1 LAWATLSSP
10 TIDEAAVGHPSKHQA
25 QNLTSPMP
33 PIFLLAATDLAA
45 SPSWPQV
52 AAVAA
57 GVVVGLS
64 LGLTG
69 GGGAIFAV
77 PLLVYWIGVDPPTA
91 VAISLVTVA
100 ATAAVGAVERWRYG
114 QVEIPTGLLFAA
126 AGMLTA
132 PLGSWLGSRIP
143 EQPLLVAFAVLMLV
157 IAARMWQKARNVEE
171 RLPPAAVAAGS
182 GPACRR
188 DPEGKLRITS
198 RCATVLALVGLAV
211 GLLSGLFGVGGGF
224 LIVPALVTFAA
235 MGVPR
240 AVGTSLFVM
249 TLVGLSAVMAQVA
262 AGREIPL
269 GIAGG
274 FVAGSIP
281 GLFAGSAIGRRL
293 TGPLL
298 ARVFAIAIVVV
309 AAFVIARELLAT

>member
-1 LAWATLSSP
+1 
-10 TIDEAAVGHPSKHQA
+10 
-25 QNLTSPMP
+25 MP
-33 PIFLLAATDLAA
+33 PIFFIAATDLAA
-45 SPSWPQV
+45 SPSWPPV

-57 GVVVGLS
+57 GLVVGLS

-91 VAISLVTVA
+91 VAISLLTVA

-143 EQPLLVAFAVLMLV
+143 EQPLLVSFAILMLV
-157 IAARMWQKARNVEE
+157 IAVRMWRKARDVEE

-188 DPEGKLRITS
+188 DPEGRLRITS
-198 RCATVLALVGLAV
+198 RCATVLALVGLSV
-211 GLLSGLFGVGGGF
+211 GLLSGVFGVGGGF

-249 TLVGLSAVMAQVA
+249 TLVGISAVASQLA

-269 GIAGG
+269 DIAGG
-274 FVAGSIP
+274 FVVGSIP

-298 ARVFAIAIVVV
+298 AHLFAIAIVAV
-309 AAFVIARELLAT
+309 AAFVIVRELAAG

>member
-1 LAWATLSSP
+1 
-10 TIDEAAVGHPSKHQA
+10 
-25 QNLTSPMP
+25 MP
-33 PIFLLAATDLAA
+33 PIFLLAATDLPA
-45 SPSWPQV
+45 SPSWPPV

-57 GVVVGLS
+57 GLVVGLS

-91 VAISLVTVA
+91 VAISLLTVA

-132 PLGSWLGSRIP
+132 PLGSWLGGRIP
-143 EQPLLVAFAVLMLV
+143 EQPLLVSFALLMLV
-157 IAARMWQKARNVEE
+157 IAVRMGRKARDVEE

-188 DPEGKLRITS
+188 DPAGRLRITS
-198 RCATVLALVGLAV
+198 RCATVLALVGLSV

-249 TLVGLSAVMAQVA
+249 TLVGISAVAWQLA

-269 GIAGG
+269 DIAGG
-274 FVAGSIP
+274 FVVGSIP

-298 ARVFAIAIVVV
+298 ARLFAVAIVAV
-309 AAFVIARELLAT
+309 AAFVIARELLAG

>member
-1 LAWATLSSP
+1 MSP
-10 TIDEAAVGHPSKHQA
+10 F
-25 QNLTSPMP
+25 L
-33 PIFLLAATDLAA
+33 LLAATGLAA
-45 SPSWPQV
+45 APPWPPV
-52 AAVAA
+52 AAVVA

-114 QVEIPTGLLFAA
+114 QVEIPAGLLFAA

-132 PLGSWLGSRIP
+132 PLGNWLGGRIP
-143 EQPLLVAFAVLMLV
+143 EQPLLVGFALLMLV
-157 IAARMWQKARNVEE
+157 IAVRMWRQASNVEE
-171 RLPPAAVAAGS
+171 RLPPATVAAGS

-224 LIVPALVTFAA
+224 LIVPALVTFATL
-235 MGVPR
+235 GVPR

-249 TLVGLSAVMAQVA
+249 TLVSLSAVTAQLA

-269 GIAGG
+269 GIAGS

-298 ARVFAIAIVVV
+298 ARAFAIAIVAV
-309 AAFVIARELLAT
+309 AAFVIARELLPN

>member
-1 LAWATLSSP
+1 MFRLPL
-10 TIDEAAVGHPSKHQA
+10 
-25 QNLTSPMP
+25 
-33 PIFLLAATDLAA
+33 LLAATGSAM
-45 SPSWPQV
+45 PPWPPA

-77 PLLVYWIGVDPPTA
+77 PLLVYWIGVEPTTA
-91 VAISLVTVA
+91 VGISLLTVA
-100 ATAAVGAVERWRYG
+100 TTAAVGVVERWRYG
-114 QVEIPTGLLFAA
+114 QVEWPTGLLFAA

-132 PLGSWLGSRIP
+132 PLGSWLGNQIP
-143 EQPLLVAFAVLMLV
+143 EQPLLISFALLMLV
-157 IAARMWQKARNVEE
+157 IAFRMWRKARDVEE
-171 RLPPAAVAAGS
+171 RLPPADVGAGS

-188 DPEGKLRITS
+188 DPEGKLRLTS
-198 RCATVLALVGLAV
+198 RCATVLGIVGLLV
-211 GLLSGLFGVGGGF
+211 GLLSGLYGVGGGF

-240 AVGTSLFVM
+240 AVGTSLLVM
-249 TLVGLSAVMAQVA
+249 TLVGISGVSAHAF

-269 GIAGG
+269 PIAGG

-281 GLFAGSAIGRRL
+281 GLFLGSAIGRRL

-298 ARVFAIAIVVV
+298 ARLFAIAIVLV
-309 AAFVIARELLAT
+309 AAFVIGREVLGS

>member
-1 LAWATLSSP
+1 MILSHTL
-10 TIDEAAVGHPSKHQA
+10 
-25 QNLTSPMP
+25 
-33 PIFLLAATDLAA
+33 LLAATDLAA
-45 SPSWPQV
+45 APPWPPV

-143 EQPLLVAFAVLMLV
+143 EQPLLVGFAVLMLV

-182 GPACRR
+182 GSACRR
-188 DPEGKLRITS
+188 DPEGRLRITS

-249 TLVGLSAVMAQVA
+249 TLVGLSAVASQVA

-269 GIAGG
+269 DVTGG

-298 ARVFAIAIVVV
+298 ARVFAVAIVAV
-309 AAFVIARELLAT
+309 AGFVITRELLSN

>member
-1 LAWATLSSP
+1 MILSH
-10 TIDEAAVGHPSKHQA
+10 A
-25 QNLTSPMP
+25 L
-33 PIFLLAATDLAA
+33 LLAATGLAA
-45 SPSWPQV
+45 ADPWPPV
-52 AAVAA
+52 AAVVA
-57 GVVVGLS
+57 GVAVGLS

-77 PLLVYWIGVDPPTA
+77 PLLVYWIGIDPPTA

-100 ATAAVGAVERWRYG
+100 TTAAVGAVERWRYG
-114 QVEIPTGLLFAA
+114 QVEIPIGLLFAA

-132 PLGSWLGSRIP
+132 PLGSWLGGRIP

-157 IAARMWQKARNVEE
+157 IAARMWQKAGNVEE
-171 RLPPAAVAAGS
+171 RLPAAAVAAGS

-188 DPEGKLRITS
+188 DPEGRLRITS
-198 RCATVLALVGLAV
+198 RCATVLALVGLAI

-224 LIVPALVTFAA
+224 LIVPALVSFAA

-249 TLVGLSAVMAQVA
+249 TLVGLAAIAAQVA
-262 AGREIPL
+262 AGRVIPP

-298 ARVFAIAIVVV
+298 ARVFAIAIVLV
-309 AAFVIARELLAT
+309 AAFVLAREWMGS